1 MNRTFMIIIIF
12 LKNFLSLDDE
22 SPVATMSPNVSPQ
35 GSNLPSPTGMSG
47 LQENQPNPA
56 GTIGEDRKLP
66 RPIGMERAQRK
77 NPVFG
82 GVSEG
87 IWSYSSSGRCKY
99 FLVLCVPLL
108 LSFTLWLSFS
118 DLPDLF
124 YSLFALQ
131 PFFFKK
137 KKTLVYISV
146 TSLCPTK
153 KSAF

>member
-1 MNRTFMIIIIF
+1 MKNVPYFSLSKVSSDAYVLIF
-12 LKNFLSLDDE
+12 HLIKSFPFADDE

-87 IWSYSSSGRCKY
+87 IWSYSSSGRCK
-99 FLVLCVPLL
+99 
-108 LSFTLWLSFS
+108 
-118 DLPDLF
+118 
-124 YSLFALQ
+124 
-131 PFFFKK
+131 
-137 KKTLVYISV
+137 
-146 TSLCPTK
+146 
-153 KSAF
+153 

>member
-1 MNRTFMIIIIF
+1 
-12 LKNFLSLDDE
+12 
-22 SPVATMSPNVSPQ
+22 MSPNVSPQ

-99 FLVLCVPLL
+99 IILVLCVQ
-108 LSFTLWLSFS
+108 FTLFYSFVPFS

-124 YSLFALQ
+124 YLCLLYT
-131 PFFFKK
+131 FFFFHYLFTFLL
-137 KKTLVYISV
+137 TLNKICCLA
-146 TSLCPTK
+146 LCQ
-153 KSAF
+153 

>member
-1 MNRTFMIIIIF
+1 
-12 LKNFLSLDDE
+12 
-22 SPVATMSPNVSPQ
+22 MSPNVSPQ

-66 RPIGMERAQRK
+66 RPIGMERAQQRK
-77 NPVFG
+77 GGVFG

-99 FLVLCVPLL
+99 FLVLCVPFI
-108 LSFTLWLSFS
+108 FTLWLSFS

-124 YSLFALQ
+124 YSLVALTTF
-131 PFFFKK
+131 FFFKYLFTFPLPLYAQLK
-137 KKTLVYISV
+137 IDCLILHY
-146 TSLCPTK
+146 
-153 KSAF
+153 